1 MNDAKG
7 KLIEI
12 LMVDDSLADVD
23 LTREALETAKV
34 RNHMAVA
41 RDGEE
46 AIAMLRGEGL
56 HTQAPRPD
64 LILLDLNMPRMNGFE
79 ALEVIKADDD
89 LKSIPVVIL
98 TSSQAEKD
106 IVQGYKL
113 HANAYVVK
121 PVDLERFIEVVRSIE
136 GFWLEIVKLPS
147 EPDSR
152 QSGARIG

>member
-1 MNDAKG
+1 MNDAEG

-34 RNHMAVA
+34 RSHMAVA
-41 RDGEE
+41 RNGDE
-46 AIAMLRGEGL
+46 AIMMLRREVP
-56 HTQAPRPD
+56 HAQAPRPD

-79 ALEVIKADDD
+79 VLEVIKADDG

-106 IVQGYKL
+106 IVQSYKL
-113 HANAYVVK
+113 YANAYVVK
-121 PVDLERFIEVVRSIE
+121 TVDLEQFIEVVQSIE
-136 GFWLEIVKLPS
+136 GFWLEIAKLPS
-147 EPDSR
+147 VPDSR
-152 QSGARIG
+152 QSGARTR